1 MNDPHKEEWQRLY
14 EKYKSEDNE
23 YSQYRARCILGLLQG
38 KPLDAVEEVKPKEIP
53 FIK

>member
-14 EKYKSEDNE
+14 DKYKSEDNE
-23 YSQYRARCILGLLQG
+23 QSQYRARCILGLLEN
-38 KPLDAVEEVKPKEIP
+38 KTYDYAEAVKPKEIP